1 MTVLSGSPGDA
12 AHRVDARAQ
21 RRHPSG
27 GSSGR
32 HATVGPVSLVMRG
45 ESVPDKTRWIGNPIG
60 PWAQDDEHG
69 RRWRRRRLLPARRLR
84 VRCATTTL
92 PWSTP
97 LPATTCRPRR
107 RSRLPPWR
115 MSTGSASTCTGS
127 TSARSSWT
135 GPAPGTRTGR
145 VPGRPPERALARGR
159 EFTVSVTYQ
168 GNPTPVAGIDGD
180 AGWEEPGTTA
190 SSWQRSRTA
199 PPRGSHATT
208 GRPTRRD
215 RIEVA
220 TATAYHVAANGT
232 LVEQRRGASRTTWVF
247 DQPEP
252 MATYLA
258 TVHIGRYGTR
268 LLTTSPVPIHAVR
281 SGRLARRADA
291 ALARQVDMMAVF
303 TRRFGPYPFSQ
314 YTVVVTDDEPEIPLE
329 AQGIA
334 TFGANYATTDW
345 QSERLVAHELAH
357 QWFGNSLTVR
367 SWRDIWL
374 HEGFACYAEWLW
386 SEESGGARRRSTRSS
401 LETAREAVAGAHP
414 GRPRAAADV
423 RRPGLQAGSADAPC
437 PAAHAGGAVLL
448 RACCTRGWPT
458 TPTGQSP
465 RTCSS
470 NTSSSTP
477 GAPWGRA
484 RPLVVRRCPAPLPG
498 S

>member
-1 MTVLSGSPGDA
+1 MTAAAGGVDDYLPGHGDSAYDVRHYDLALEYTVAGNHLSAKATLTA
-12 AHRVDARAQ
+12 ATLEDVDRLSLDLHRLHVSKVVVDGARA
-21 RRHPSG
+21 RYTHRAGKLVVHP
-27 GSSGR
+27 R
-32 HATVGPVSLVMRG
+32 EP
-45 ESVPDKTRWIGNPIG
+45 
-60 PWAQDDEHG
+60 
-69 RRWRRRRLLPARRLR
+69 
-84 VRCATTTL
+84 
-92 PWSTP
+92 
-97 LPATTCRPRR
+97 
-107 RSRLPPWR
+107 
-115 MSTGSASTCTGS
+115 
-127 TSARSSWT
+127 
-135 GPAPGTRTGR
+135 
-145 VPGRPPERALARGR
+145 LARGR

-180 AGWEEPGTTA
+180 AGWEELHDGVIVAAQPHGAPSWFPCNDRPSNKA
-190 SSWQRSRTA
+190 SY
-199 PPRGSHATT
+199 
-208 GRPTRRD
+208 

-220 TATAYHVAANGT
+220 TATAYHVAANGM

-314 YTVVVTDDEPEIPLE
+314 YTVVVTDDELEIPLE

-386 SEESGGARRRSTRSS
+386 SEESGGRPAAEHAQLHWRRLARLSQELILADPGPQLMFDDRVYKRGALTLHALRLTLGEQSFFELLHSWVADNAYGTVTTDMF
-401 LETAREAVAGAHP
+401 LEHVQQHAGRPLGGVLDPWLFAGALP
-414 GRPRAAADV
+414 
-423 RRPGLQAGSADAPC
+423 
-437 PAAHAGGAVLL
+437 
-448 RACCTRGWPT
+448 
-458 TPTGQSP
+458 
-465 RTCSS
+465 
-470 NTSSSTP
+470 
-477 GAPWGRA
+477 
-484 RPLVVRRCPAPLPG
+484 PLPG

>member
-1 MTVLSGSPGDA
+1 MTATAAGVDDYLPGHGDSAYDVRHYDLALEYTVAGNHLSAKATLTAVALEDVDRLSLDL
-12 AHRVDARAQ
+12 HRLHVSKVVVDGARA
-21 RRHPSG
+21 RYMHRAGRLVVHPKE
-27 GSSGR
+27 
-32 HATVGPVSLVMRG
+32 P
-45 ESVPDKTRWIGNPIG
+45 
-60 PWAQDDEHG
+60 
-69 RRWRRRRLLPARRLR
+69 
-84 VRCATTTL
+84 
-92 PWSTP
+92 
-97 LPATTCRPRR
+97 
-107 RSRLPPWR
+107 
-115 MSTGSASTCTGS
+115 
-127 TSARSSWT
+127 
-135 GPAPGTRTGR
+135 
-145 VPGRPPERALARGR
+145 LARGR

-180 AGWEEPGTTA
+180 AGWEELHDGVIVAAQPHGAPSWFPCNDRPSNKA
-190 SSWQRSRTA
+190 SY
-199 PPRGSHATT
+199 
-208 GRPTRRD
+208 

-258 TVHIGRYGTR
+258 TVHIGRYGSR
-268 LLTTSPVPIHAVR
+268 LLATSPVPIHAVR

-291 ALARQVDMMAVF
+291 ALARQADMMAVF

-314 YTVVVTDDEPEIPLE
+314 YTVVVTDDELEIPLE

-386 SEESGGARRRSTRSS
+386 SEESGGRPAAEHAELHWRRLARLSQELILADPGPQLMFDDRVYKRGALTLHALRLTLGEQSFFEMLHSWVADNAYGTVTTDMF
-401 LETAREAVAGAHP
+401 LEHVQQHAGRPLGGVLDSWLFAGALP
-414 GRPRAAADV
+414 
-423 RRPGLQAGSADAPC
+423 S
-437 PAAHAGGAVLL
+437 
-448 RACCTRGWPT
+448 
-458 TPTGQSP
+458 
-465 RTCSS
+465 
-470 NTSSSTP
+470 
-477 GAPWGRA
+477 
-484 RPLVVRRCPAPLPG
+484 LPG

>member
-1 MTVLSGSPGDA
+1 MTAAAGSVDDYLPGHGDSAYDVRHYDLALEYTVAGNHLSAKATLTA
-12 AHRVDARAQ
+12 AALEDVDRLSLDLHRLHVSKVVVDGARA
-21 RRHPSG
+21 RYTHRAGKLVVHP
-27 GSSGR
+27 R
-32 HATVGPVSLVMRG
+32 EP
-45 ESVPDKTRWIGNPIG
+45 
-60 PWAQDDEHG
+60 
-69 RRWRRRRLLPARRLR
+69 
-84 VRCATTTL
+84 
-92 PWSTP
+92 
-97 LPATTCRPRR
+97 
-107 RSRLPPWR
+107 
-115 MSTGSASTCTGS
+115 
-127 TSARSSWT
+127 
-135 GPAPGTRTGR
+135 
-145 VPGRPPERALARGR
+145 LARGR

-180 AGWEEPGTTA
+180 AGWEELHDGVIVAAQPHGAPSWFPCNDRPSNKA
-190 SSWQRSRTA
+190 SY
-199 PPRGSHATT
+199 
-208 GRPTRRD
+208 

-268 LLTTSPVPIHAVR
+268 LLATSPVPIHAVR

-303 TRRFGPYPFSQ
+303 TRRFGSYPFSQ
-314 YTVVVTDDEPEIPLE
+314 YTVVVTDDELEIPLE

-386 SEESGGARRRSTRSS
+386 SEESGGRPAAEHAQLHWRRLARLSQELILADPGPQLMFDDRVYKRGALTLHALRLTLGEQSFFELLHSWVADNAYGTVTTDMF
-401 LETAREAVAGAHP
+401 LEHVQRHAGRPLGSVLDPWLFAGALP
-414 GRPRAAADV
+414 
-423 RRPGLQAGSADAPC
+423 
-437 PAAHAGGAVLL
+437 
-448 RACCTRGWPT
+448 
-458 TPTGQSP
+458 
-465 RTCSS
+465 
-470 NTSSSTP
+470 
-477 GAPWGRA
+477 
-484 RPLVVRRCPAPLPG
+484 PLPG

>member
-1 MTVLSGSPGDA
+1 VTAAAGGVDDYLPGHGDSAYDVRHYDLALEYTVAGNHLSAKATLTA
-12 AHRVDARAQ
+12 ATLEDVDRLSLDLHRLHVSKVVVDGARA
-21 RRHPSG
+21 RYTHRAGKLVVHP
-27 GSSGR
+27 R
-32 HATVGPVSLVMRG
+32 EP
-45 ESVPDKTRWIGNPIG
+45 
-60 PWAQDDEHG
+60 
-69 RRWRRRRLLPARRLR
+69 
-84 VRCATTTL
+84 
-92 PWSTP
+92 
-97 LPATTCRPRR
+97 
-107 RSRLPPWR
+107 
-115 MSTGSASTCTGS
+115 
-127 TSARSSWT
+127 
-135 GPAPGTRTGR
+135 
-145 VPGRPPERALARGR
+145 LARGR

-180 AGWEEPGTTA
+180 AGWEELHDGVIVAAQPHGAPSWFPCNDRPSNKA
-190 SSWQRSRTA
+190 SY
-199 PPRGSHATT
+199 
-208 GRPTRRD
+208 

-220 TATAYHVAANGT
+220 TATAYHVAANGM

-314 YTVVVTDDEPEIPLE
+314 YTVVVTDDELEIPLE

-386 SEESGGARRRSTRSS
+386 SEESGGRPAAEHAQLHWRRLARLSQELILADPGPQLMFDDRVYKRGALTLHALRLTLGEQSFFELLHSWVADNAYGTVTTDMF
-401 LETAREAVAGAHP
+401 LEHVQQHAGRHLGGVLDPWLFAGALP
-414 GRPRAAADV
+414 
-423 RRPGLQAGSADAPC
+423 
-437 PAAHAGGAVLL
+437 
-448 RACCTRGWPT
+448 
-458 TPTGQSP
+458 
-465 RTCSS
+465 
-470 NTSSSTP
+470 
-477 GAPWGRA
+477 
-484 RPLVVRRCPAPLPG
+484 PLPG